1 MTNDDFKKVVDNAAS
16 SLGEY
21 HQDIYDLALKVVNL
35 LHTESHGRHAGQAAA
50 GAGIAAMFL
59 LVTAKVD
66 AETRGVFFDM
76 LKEQLTHMDTA
87 IELVR
92 EASPDTVKLL
102 QQAGSDGKVH

>member
-21 HQDIYDLALKVVNL
+21 SEEVYDLALKVVNL
-35 LHTESHGRHAGQAAA
+35 LHAESCGRHAGQAAA

-59 LVTAKVD
+59 LVIAKVD
-66 AETRGVFFDM
+66 AETRRVFFDM

-87 IELVR
+87 TELVR
-92 EASPDTVKLL
+92 EASPDAVQLL